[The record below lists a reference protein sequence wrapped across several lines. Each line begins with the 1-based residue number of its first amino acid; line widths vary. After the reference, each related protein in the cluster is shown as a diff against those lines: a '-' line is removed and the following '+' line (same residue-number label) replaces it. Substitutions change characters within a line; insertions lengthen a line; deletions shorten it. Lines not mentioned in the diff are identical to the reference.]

1 MSRLPL
7 LLLQI
12 KSSKLSVTST
22 APKKRSIQDIFSSDA
37 DGSQNDELEP
47 PKKRASRFIAAEMQ
61 ADSHP
66 AEAGASDSADIQK
79 LLATTMKQIEERK
92 KQTQALLAQQS
103 VNLQQPQGLLQQP
116 QGLLQ
121 PPLPLLQTPFPQRNT
136 SVHPLAYSREKHLAL
151 GMAMGGCA
159 LDKAVKAAEVRVC
172 VWSLC
177 NLNSLN

>member
-1 MSRLPL
+1 MSNQGR

-12 KSSKLSVTST
+12 KSSKFSVTST
-22 APKKRSIQDIFSSDA
+22 APKKRSIQDIFSSEG
-37 DGSQNDELEP
+37 DGPQNDDLEP

-66 AEAGASDSADIQK
+66 TEADSSDSADIQK

-103 VNLQQPQGLLQQP
+103 VGAMNLQQS

-121 PPLPLLQTPFPQRNT
+121 PQLPLLQTPFPQRNT

-151 GMAMGGCA
+151 GMAMGGSA
-159 LDKAVKAAEVRVC
+159 LDKAVKAAEVC
-172 VWSLC
+172 LC
-177 NLNSLN
+177 IHTYACDTV